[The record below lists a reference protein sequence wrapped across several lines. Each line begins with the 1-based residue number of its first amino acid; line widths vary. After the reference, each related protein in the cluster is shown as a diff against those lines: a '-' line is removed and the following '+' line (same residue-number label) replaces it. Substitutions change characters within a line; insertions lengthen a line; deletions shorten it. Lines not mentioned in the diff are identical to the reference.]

1 MTRRPRLERWAKAL
15 AGTLGLAGLVACS
28 SKVQTTKI
36 EDRARR
42 NVPIPICLQSLE
54 RRGVAGVVSSL
65 KPEDYWSIVLPGFDA
80 ASSSLDTSAPNCA
93 GRPAFDPAELR
104 DVEGPRAGNIP
115 VKVDQAMVAAGPD
128 GFRVVWL
135 KTHELV
141 GGHATGPL
149 ALLRPREGYAE
160 VYAIGTY
167 RGNPKTSRFS
177 LERMGPHLLIAATDD
192 GCAKVEPNKACE
204 TQYSVYLLRAGHL
217 LRAATFPLDRI
228 EYRHTPGSGLAEFR
242 LTATPVFQESSLRV
256 VEQVVVR
263 DGMQNTIRKA
273 DLERVF
279 TLRPD
284 GTLVASA
291 ESLWAEISDGR

>member
-1 MTRRPRLERWAKAL
+1 LAL
-15 AGTLGLAGLVACS
+15 ASALVACS
-28 SKVQTTKI
+28 PTIQTSKI

-42 NVPIPICLQSLE
+42 NVPVPICLKALE
-54 RRGVAGVVSSL
+54 RRGVAGVISSL
-65 KPEDYWSIVLPGFDA
+65 QPEDYWSIVLPGYDP
-80 ASSSLDTSAPNCA
+80 ASASLDTSAPNCA
-93 GRPAFDPAELR
+93 GRAAFDPADLR
-104 DVEGPRAGNIP
+104 EVEGPRAGSIP
-115 VKVDQAMVAAGPD
+115 VKVDRAMVAAGPD
-128 GFRVVWL
+128 GFRVAWL
-135 KTHELV
+135 KTHDLV
-141 GGHATGPL
+141 GGDAMGPL

-177 LERMGPHLLIAATDD
+177 LERMGPHLLIATTDD
-192 GCAKVEPNKACE
+192 GCAKVAPNKSCE

-217 LRAATFPLDRI
+217 LRAASFPLDRI
-228 EYRHTPGSGLAEFR
+228 EYRPAPGAGLAQYR

-263 DGMQNTIRKA
+263 DGMENTIRKA

-284 GTLVASA
+284 GSLVASA
-291 ESLWAEISDGR
+291 ESLWAEIGKPEEDTSKNAPQP